1 MASPDSTTQYTLM
14 QNWNKHP
21 KSSSISSWL
30 RTVLLFLVFIITT
43 IASFILGRHSAE
55 ITRATGYSHSSQ
67 VETDT
72 SSEISFHEVPQTFIY
87 NRTFAEG
94 THRTDQ
100 AWDALFPKQMGY
112 FSHPQIAHGHRSTFS
127 VYHYL
132 HCLNGIRQGYWAV
145 YDIAAQGTSSS
156 QARGTHDHGKG
167 DKGTK
172 KILDI
177 HNLPMMISPSHV
189 RHCIDLLRQN
199 LMCNADLTVEVKDDK
214 AGGVHGFGT
223 QHQCVDWDE
232 LGGWVGEWEHK
243 RD

>member
-1 MASPDSTTQYTLM
+1 MASSSSSARTAEYTLL
-14 QNWNKHP
+14 QSWTKQP

-30 RTVLLFLVFIITT
+30 RTGLLLLVFTITT
-43 IASFILGRHSAE
+43 FVSFVLGRHSAE
-55 ITRATGYSHSSQ
+55 ITNSSQ

-72 SSEISFHEVPQTFIY
+72 NSEISFHNLPHTFVY
-87 NRTFAEG
+87 NRTFSEG

-145 YDIAAQGTSSS
+145 YDIATQETSTS
-156 QARGTHDHGKG
+156 QARGTHGHGKE

-223 QHQCVDWDE
+223 QHQCVDWEE